1 MWHYFHKDDF
11 LVFSMLLNNSESETG
26 FSIAAVEKHS
36 YGNKGQGT
44 EDFKL
49 QRPPFV
55 KLTSNKVKNC
65 PEARNT
71 LSFTSPPC
79 NFAAA
84 AINFCNYWPL
94 FW

>member
-44 EDFKL
+44 DRGF
-49 QRPPFV
+49 
-55 KLTSNKVKNC
+55 
-65 PEARNT
+65 
-71 LSFTSPPC
+71 
-79 NFAAA
+79 
-84 AINFCNYWPL
+84 
-94 FW
+94 